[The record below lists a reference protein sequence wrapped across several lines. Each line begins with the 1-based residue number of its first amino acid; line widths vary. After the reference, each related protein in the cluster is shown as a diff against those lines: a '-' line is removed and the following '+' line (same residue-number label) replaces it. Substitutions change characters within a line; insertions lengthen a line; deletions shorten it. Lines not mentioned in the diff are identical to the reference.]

1 MQAPYNEKACN
12 LRTIKN
18 DAQNDANSS
27 AAKQARA
34 LVRKNA
40 RGRQAALDG
49 VDEVRVLGVGGLA
62 PHVAI
67 APEALRQDASPV
79 SGGHTSANAT
89 EHRSQRDGAGLIA
102 QSRAATIH
110 VKAELMSGSVKRSL
124 SGPSFKRPI
133 PESATVTRVAK
144 HDIFRSA
151 ERFSL
156 DD

>member
-67 APEALRQDASPV
+67 APEALRQEASPE
-79 SGGHTSANAT
+79 SGGLAPTPAPTRHST
-89 EHRSQRDGAGLIA
+89 EARGMGRGSLRHYGHDSCQDY
-102 QSRAATIH
+102 
-110 VKAELMSGSVKRSL
+110 ELMSGS
-124 SGPSFKRPI
+124 GQTIPI
-133 PESATVTRVAK
+133 WLIV
-144 HDIFRSA
+144 
-151 ERFSL
+151 
-156 DD
+156 